1 MNRNKYSQLHQ
12 SLLFHW
18 TQPPDEKGSQTNI
31 ADECKFIPKAA
42 PKSKLDREKY
52 IEHLRSILTSGLRFS
67 TPECNNVEEISHSI
81 KTTHRIIS
89 LSEWNVGASS
99 EHARRYGH
107 IGLGYTRKYIMSHGG
122 RPVIYLRKSEKSK
135 DPATEAMVKLLQSAL
150 KDHDLRD
157 YAQVISSLLK
167 LSKDP
172 RSAKGSADG
181 DDKTNRKKQAKAP
194 DEDHIYA
201 LEFGGIHGNL
211 EDREWRILDPNSH
224 DDKPRTLLC
233 EPGKLAMIV
242 VPDHKTLSLAL
253 QDDGIRGMV
262 LPEGKPAICMIS
274 REMLRSI

>member
-18 TQPPDEKGSQTNI
+18 TQPPGEKESKTKI
-31 ADECKFIPKAA
+31 SDECKFIPKAV
-42 PKSKLDREKY
+42 PKSKPDRKKF
-52 IEHLRSILTSGLRFS
+52 IEHLKSILSEGLRYS
-67 TPECNNVEEISHSI
+67 CPKGIHEEKITDLI
-81 KTTHRIIS
+81 ETRHRLIS
-89 LSEWNVGASS
+89 LSEWNVSASA
-99 EHARRYGH
+99 EHALRYGH
-107 IGLGYTRKYIMSHGG
+107 IGLGFTRKYIMSHGG
-122 RPVIYLRKSEKSK
+122 RPVIYLRKSEKNK
-135 DPATEAMVKLLQSAL
+135 DPSTEAMVKLLESAL
-150 KDHDLRD
+150 KDADLCD
-157 YAQVISSLLK
+157 HAQVMASLLK

-172 RSAKGSADG
+172 RKLKGSVVG
-181 DDKTNRKKQAKAP
+181 DEKTNRNKKAKAP
-194 DEDHIYA
+194 DQDGIYA

-211 EDREWRILDPNSH
+211 EDREWRILDPNSQN
-224 DDKPRTLLC
+224 DKPRTLLC